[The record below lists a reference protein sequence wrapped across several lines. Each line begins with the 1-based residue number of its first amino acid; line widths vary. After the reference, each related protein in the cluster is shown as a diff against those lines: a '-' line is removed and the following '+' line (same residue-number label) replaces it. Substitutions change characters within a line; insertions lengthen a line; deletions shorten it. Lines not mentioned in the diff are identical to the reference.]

1 MRLID
6 VCIDGGRRLGLA
18 GIEADGE
25 VLLLPRDRDRLRR
38 LMVDAIGEDRDTD
51 LQADDVRD
59 VGDAWALYDRLGR
72 QNPGYGDT
80 AAAHLARTM
89 LEAFR

>member
-1 MRLID
+1 MGHTSITMTMRYTHRD
-6 VCIDGGRRLGLA
+6 TASLG
-18 GIEADGE
+18 
-25 VLLLPRDRDRLRR
+25 R
-38 LMVDAIGEDRDTD
+38 LMADAIGWDPGTR
-51 LQADDVRD
+51 LRADDVRD

-72 QNPGYGDT
+72 QNPGYGDM

>member
-25 VLLLPRDRDRLRR
+25 VLLLPRDRDRLRQ

-51 LQADDVRD
+51 LRADDVHDIR
-59 VGDAWALYDRLGR
+59 DAWAFYDRLGR
-72 QNPGYGDT
+72 RRPGYADT
-80 AAAHLARTM
+80 AAAHLAQTM

>member
-6 VCIDGGRRLGLA
+6 VCLDGGRRLGLA
-18 GIEADGE
+18 GIEADGD
-25 VLLLPRDRDRLRR
+25 VLLPPRDHDRLHR
-38 LMVDAIGEDRDTD
+38 LMVDAIGEDPDTD
-51 LQADDVRD
+51 LRADDAHDIR
-59 VGDAWALYDRLGR
+59 DAWALYDRLGR
-72 QNPGYGDT
+72 RRPGYADT

>member
-51 LQADDVRD
+51 LQADDVHDIR
-59 VGDAWALYDRLGR
+59 DAWALYDRLGR
-72 QNPGYGDT
+72 QNPGYRDT

>member
-25 VLLLPRDRDRLRR
+25 VLLLPRDRDRLRQ

-51 LQADDVRD
+51 LRADDVHDIR
-59 VGDAWALYDRLGR
+59 DAWALYDRLGR
-72 QNPGYGDT
+72 RRPGYADT
-80 AAAHLARTM
+80 AATHLARTM

>member
-6 VCIDGGRRLGLA
+6 VCIDGGQRLGLA
-18 GIEADGE
+18 GVETDGDI
-25 VLLLPRDRDRLRR
+25 LLLPDDRDRLRR
-38 LMVDAIGEDRDTD
+38 LMAAAIGRDPGTR
-51 LQADDVRD
+51 LRAG
-59 VGDAWALYDRLGR
+59 GDAWALYDRLGR
-72 QNPGYGDT
+72 RRPGYADT

>member
-25 VLLLPRDRDRLRR
+25 VLLLPRDRDRLRQ

-51 LQADDVRD
+51 LRADDVHDIR
-59 VGDAWALYDRLGR
+59 DAWALYDRLGR
-72 QNPGYGDT
+72 RRPGYADT